1 MADTYTET
9 TTTSWFSRIKSAFGG
24 IFFGFLLIIAGIVV
38 LFWNEGRTV
47 KNKRALN
54 EGEKAV
60 ISVYAASVSAANE
73 GKLVHFSGV
82 ATTNDSLADEE
93 FGIALVAIKLERKVE
108 MYQWE
113 EKEES
118 VTKKK
123 LGGSEETTTKYTYN
137 KTWSTS
143 LNKSDEF
150 KKPEKHE
157 NPADFPY
164 SSSTMYASNVMV
176 GGYQLP
182 EGLVHSVPGSENM
195 PVTKLG
201 ADIKDASLSNSVI
214 YVGKGT
220 PASPQIGD
228 VKITYSIIK
237 PQQQV
242 SIVGLQKG
250 NSVEPY
256 IAKNGKTVFMLQGGN
271 IVADQMFKSE
281 KASNSRMGWILRLV
295 GFMMIS
301 IGFGSIFKILSVIAD
316 VVPFIGN
323 IVGFG
328 TSLISG
334 ILAFA
339 ISIVVIAIAWIY
351 YRPVIGISLLAVSAG
366 AFIWF
371 FIIAKRKKIPAT
383 K

>member
-24 IFFGFLLIIAGIVV
+24 IFFGFLLIIGGIVV

-60 ISVYAASVSAANE
+60 ISVDAASVSASNE
-73 GKLVHFSGV
+73 GKLVHFSGM

-123 LGGSEETTTKYTYN
+123 LGGSEETTTKYTYA
-137 KTWSTS
+137 KTWSSS
-143 LNKSDEF
+143 LNKSDDF

-157 NPADFPY
+157 NPAEFPY

-182 EGLVHSVPGSENM
+182 EGLIHSIPGSESLQ
-195 PVTKLG
+195 VTKLG
-201 ADIKDASLSNSVI
+201 VDTIPDASLKNSVI

-220 PASPQIGD
+220 SANPKIGD
-228 VKITYSIIK
+228 VKITYSIVK
-237 PQQQV
+237 PTQV
-242 SIVGLQKG
+242 SIVGVQKA
-250 NSVEPY
+250 NSIEPY
-256 IAKNGKTVFMLQGGN
+256 IAKNGNTVLMLQGGS
-271 IVADQMFKSE
+271 VPADQMFKTE
-281 KASNSRMGWILRLV
+281 KAANNKWGWILRLV
-295 GFMMIS
+295 GFLMIS
-301 IGFGSIFKILSVIAD
+301 GGFGSIFKILSVIAD

-328 TSLISG
+328 TSLVSG

-339 ISIVVIAIAWIY
+339 ISIIVIAIAWIY
-351 YRPVIGISLLAVSAG
+351 YRPVIGISLLVISAF
-366 AFIWF
+366 ALIWF
-371 FIIAKRKKIPAT
+371 FVIAKRKKAVAT
-383 K
+383 N